1 MMVMI
6 RIICCL
12 LLSYASVV
20 MAANET
26 NPLVTSNT
34 PAPAVSVNV
43 TPITT
48 SADLIATCAACHGP
62 QGNSQPGQ
70 APKLA
75 GQNKAYLLDELN
87 DYKKGKAGGRDN
99 PIMVGIVANLNKEQ
113 MAELAD
119 YYASQKTAVGSVEP
133 QYVTLGQKI
142 YRAGLIDKAVP
153 ACAACHGPKGEGN
166 AEAGFPKLS
175 GQLPAYVV
183 ETLDA
188 YKSKHRDGNNHIMQD
203 IAAQLSNEEISAV
216 ANYVY
221 GLE

>member
-1 MMVMI
+1 MI
-6 RIICCL
+6 RTICCL
-12 LLSYASVV
+12 LLSYAGAV
-20 MAANET
+20 MAVNDPT
-26 NPLVTSNT
+26 PLATSSLPISTAPVNIAPVT
-34 PAPAVSVNV
+34 
-43 TPITT
+43 TT
-48 SADLIATCAACHGP
+48 ADRLVTCAACHGP

-70 APKLA
+70 AAKLA
-75 GQNKAYLLDELN
+75 GQNKTYLLKQLL

-99 PIMVGIVANLNKEQ
+99 VIMTGIVASLNEVE
-113 MAELAD
+113 MRELAD
-119 YYASQKTAVGSVEP
+119 YYASQKTTVGIIEP

-175 GQLPAYVV
+175 GQLPSYVID
-183 ETLDA
+183 TLNA
-188 YKSKHRDGNNHIMQD
+188 YKSKQRGNDSNHIMQD
-203 IAAQLSNEEISAV
+203 ITAQLSNEEITAV